1 MFEAAALS
9 GYAGALAFAVLSA
22 LLLAA
27 DRGHRVGRLL
37 IAAAALSTLWLA
49 LGAAYYGGHRV
60 GVEISG
66 LSYLELLRDLAWFA
80 FLAAVMLSS
89 DEPRFRRR
97 VKRIVAVAVV
107 AIALAAL
114 LSFASQSLITLPG
127 VLSDPAM
134 LRKSGALCFLSIAI
148 LGLVIIEQLVR
159 ATRADAR
166 WAIKHLSLGIGAI
179 FAFDFYLYADALLFN
194 RIDANVWAARGI
206 VNAFTVPLITLAAAR
221 NRDWN
226 LEIFVSRRVVFH
238 SAVALGAG
246 LYLLLVS
253 LAGYYLN
260 SYGGTWGGAL
270 RAAFVSGAL
279 LFLVTL
285 MFSSQVRSR
294 LRMFL
299 AKHFYKNRYEYGEV
313 WLSFTRKLSTSEAD
327 PDQLRATIL
336 RAIADIVDSTGGVM
350 WSKTENGQFIVDS
363 SWSMDGEPGWQLEGD
378 HAFIRALEASQ
389 DLFELRNADLSE
401 SSIDFGF
408 PWLDQLRRAWIA
420 VPIAHGDE
428 LLAFLILAEPR
439 TNEAI
444 TFEDRDLL
452 RTVGRQ
458 AASYLAFLRATEALA
473 EARQFEAFNRL
484 SAFLVHDLKNVVA
497 QLSLIVRN
505 AERHRDNPEFISDA
519 FNTIGDAV
527 AKINRMLASL
537 RQESAAANEKVE
549 NIELNGLITHAVK
562 QCSERAPRPEFQRH
576 AEALE
581 ISASHDRLLSVVEH
595 LVQNAQDATTDDG
608 SVVVTLEH
616 EAENA
621 VIRISDTGCGMDE
634 EFVRT
639 RLFRP
644 FDTTKGKAGMGIGVY
659 ESRHI
664 VSNLGGRLDVTSEPG
679 VGTAIVIRLPLS
691 NPSVPAAGL
700 AGAPESNA

>member
-27 DRGHRVGRLL
+27 DQGHRIGRLL
-37 IAAAALSTLWLA
+37 IAAAAMSALWFA
-49 LGAAYYGGHRV
+49 LGAAYYSGHDI
-60 GVEISG
+60 GVRIAG
-66 LSYLELLRDLAWFA
+66 LTYLELLRDLAWIA
-80 FLAAVMLSS
+80 FLAAVLLSS
-89 DEPRFRRR
+89 DDPGFRARIR
-97 VKRIVAVAVV
+97 IIVATAVA
-107 AIALAAL
+107 AILLAAL
-114 LSFASQSLITLPG
+114 FSQSAIVLPG
-127 VLSDPAM
+127 ALSEAAS
-134 LRKSGALCFLSIAI
+134 LRKAAALSLLLIAI
-148 LGLVIIEQLVR
+148 IGLVIIEQLVR

-166 WAIKHLSLGIGAI
+166 WSIKHLSLGLGAI
-179 FAFDFYLYADALLFN
+179 FAYDFYLYADALLFN
-194 RIDANVWAARGI
+194 RVDPDIWAARGI
-206 VNAFTVPLITLAAAR
+206 VNAFAVPLITLAAAR

-238 SAVALGAG
+238 STAALGAG
-246 LYLLLVS
+246 VYLLLVS

-270 RAAFVSGAL
+270 RAAFISGAL

-285 MFSSQVRSR
+285 IFSSQVRSR

-313 WLSFTRKLSTSEAD
+313 WLSFTRQLSTSDAD
-327 PDQLRATIL
+327 PEHLRSTIL
-336 RAIADIVDSTGGVM
+336 RAIADIVDSTGGIM
-350 WSKTENGQFIVDS
+350 WSRSENGLFVINS
-363 SWSMDGEPGWQLEGD
+363 SWSMDGESTWQLADD
-378 HAFIRALEASQ
+378 HPFVRALEASQ
-389 DLFELRNADLSE
+389 ELFELRNADLSAGGV
-401 SSIDFGF
+401 DYGF
-408 PWLDQLRRAWIA
+408 PWLDELRRAWIA
-420 VPIAHGDE
+420 VPIVHGDE
-428 LLAFLILAEPR
+428 LLAFLVLAEPR
-439 TNEAI
+439 TAEAI

-497 QLSLIVRN
+497 QLSLVVRN

-537 RQESAAANEKVE
+537 RQDSVGTNEKVE
-549 NIELNGLITHAVK
+549 NVELNGLIAHAVK
-562 QCSERAPRPEFQRH
+562 QCGQREPEPEFRRH
-576 AEALE
+576 AAAVEV
-581 ISASHDRLLSVVEH
+581 SGSYDRLLSVVEH
-595 LVQNAQDATTDDG
+595 LVQNAQDATPDDG
-608 SVVVTLEH
+608 SVVVTLDH
-616 EAENA
+616 EAGSA
-621 VIRISDTGCGMDE
+621 VIRISDTGCGMDQ
-634 EFVRT
+634 EFIRT

-664 VSNLGGRLDVTSEPG
+664 VANLGGRLDVKSEPG
-679 VGTAIVIRLPLS
+679 VGTEIAISLPLAR
-691 NPSVPAAGL
+691 PS
-700 AGAPESNA
+700 GATVNGVRVSESGA

>member
-9 GYAGALAFAVLSA
+9 GYVGALAFAVLSA

-27 DRGHRVGRLL
+27 DQGHRVGRLL
-37 IAAAALSTLWLA
+37 IAAAAISALWFA
-49 LGAAYYGGHRV
+49 LGAAYYGGQMP
-60 GVEISG
+60 GVQILG
-66 LSYLELLRDLAWFA
+66 LTYLELLRDLAWVV
-80 FLAAVMLSS
+80 FLAAVLLSS
-89 DEPRFRRR
+89 DDPGFRRR
-97 VKRIVAVAVV
+97 ISVIVAVAVTT
-107 AIALAAL
+107 IGLAAL
-114 LSFASQSLITLPG
+114 FSQSAIRLPG
-127 VLSDPAM
+127 VLSESAM
-134 LRKSGALCFLSIAI
+134 QRKAAALSFLLIAI
-148 LGLVIIEQLVR
+148 IGLVIIEQLVR

-166 WAIKHLSLGIGAI
+166 WSIKHLSLGVGAI

-194 RIDANVWAARGI
+194 RIDPDVWAARGI

-238 SAVALGAG
+238 SVAALGAG

-270 RAAFVSGAL
+270 RAAFISGAL

-285 MFSSQVRSR
+285 IFSSQVRSR

-313 WLSFTRKLSTSEAD
+313 WLSFTRKLSTSDAD
-327 PDQLRATIL
+327 PEHLRATIL
-336 RAIADIVDSTGGVM
+336 RAIADIVDSTGGIM
-350 WSKTENGQFIVDS
+350 WSKTETGQFMITS
-363 SWSMDGEPGWQLEGD
+363 SWSMDGEPDWQLGD
-378 HAFIRALEASQ
+378 DHPFVRALEASQ
-389 DLFELRNADLSE
+389 ELFELRHADLSD
-401 SSIDFGF
+401 SGVDYAF
-408 PWLDQLRRAWIA
+408 PWLDELRRAWIA
-420 VPIAHGDE
+420 VPIVHGDE

-439 TNEAI
+439 TNEAV

-473 EARQFEAFNRL
+473 EARQFEAFNQL

-497 QLSLIVRN
+497 QLSLVVRN
-505 AERHRDNPEFISDA
+505 AERHRDNPEFIADA

-537 RQESAAANEKVE
+537 RQDSAAANEKVE
-549 NIELNGLITHAVK
+549 NVELNGLIAHAVK
-562 QCSERAPRPEFQRH
+562 QCSQREPQPEFQRD
-576 AEALE
+576 AVAVE
-581 ISASHDRLLSVVEH
+581 ISASYDRLLSVVEH

-616 EAENA
+616 EADNA
-621 VIRISDTGCGMDE
+621 VIRINDSGCGMDK
-634 EFVRT
+634 EFIRT

-664 VSNLGGRLDVTSEPG
+664 VSNLGGRLVVTSEPG
-679 VGTAIVIRLPLS
+679 VGTTIVISLPLS
-691 NPSVPAAGL
+691 EPSTATADLVPVSEAGV
-700 AGAPESNA
+700 

>member
-27 DRGHRVGRLL
+27 DQGHRVGRLL
-37 IAAAALSTLWLA
+37 IAAAAISALWFA
-49 LGAAYYGGHRV
+49 LGTAYYGGHDL
-60 GVEISG
+60 GVRILG
-66 LSYLELLRDLAWFA
+66 LTYLELLRDLAWIM
-80 FLAAVMLSS
+80 FLGAVLLRS
-89 DEPRFRRR
+89 DDPGFRARTR
-97 VKRIVAVAVV
+97 VIIAVAMATIGV
-107 AIALAAL
+107 AAL
-114 LSFASQSLITLPG
+114 CSQSTITLPG
-127 VLSDPAM
+127 PWSQPAV
-134 LRKSGALCFLSIAI
+134 LRKASTLSFLLIAI
-148 LGLVIIEQLVR
+148 IGLVTIEQLVR

-166 WAIKHLSLGIGAI
+166 WSIKHLSLGIGAI
-179 FAFDFYLYADALLFN
+179 FAYDFYLYADALLFN
-194 RIDANVWAARGI
+194 RIDPDVWAARGV

-238 SAVALGAG
+238 STAALGAG

-285 MFSSQVRSR
+285 IFSSQVRSR

-327 PDQLRATIL
+327 PEQLRATIL
-336 RAIADIVDSTGGVM
+336 HAIADIVDSTGGIM
-350 WSKTENGQFIVDS
+350 WSKTENGQYIINS
-363 SWSMDGEPGWQLEGD
+363 SWSMDGEPDWQLAGD
-378 HAFIRALEASQ
+378 HPFVCALETSQ
-389 DLFELRNADLSE
+389 ELFELRNADLSAGGV
-401 SSIDFGF
+401 DYGF
-408 PWLDQLRRAWIA
+408 PWLNELRRAWIA
-420 VPIAHGDE
+420 VPIVHGDE

-439 TNEAI
+439 TNEAV

-497 QLSLIVRN
+497 QLSLVVRN

-537 RQESAAANEKVE
+537 RQDSASANEKVE
-549 NIELNGLITHAVK
+549 NIELNGLIAHAVK
-562 QCSERAPRPEFQRH
+562 ECGQREPGPEFRRH
-576 AEALE
+576 VAAVEV
-581 ISASHDRLLSVVEH
+581 SASYDRLLSVVEH
-595 LVQNAQDATTDDG
+595 LVQNAQDATADDG
-608 SVVVTLEH
+608 SVIVTLDI
-616 EAENA
+616 EADNA
-621 VIRISDTGCGMDE
+621 VIRISDTGCGMDQ
-634 EFVRT
+634 EFIRT

-664 VSNLGGRLDVTSEPG
+664 VSNLGGQLDVTSEPG
-679 VGTAIVIRLPLS
+679 IGTAIAISLPLS
-691 NPSVPAAGL
+691 NPASAAAGL
-700 AGAPESNA
+700 VGVPEASV